1 MSTNSIHLNVHSYVY
16 FKIHQ
21 NISCSILH
29 LVSFKFFLWVNVLY
43 ISKEVKSEYRLIT
56 DNHCVYIQR
65 IVWGFSFS
73 IQCSVIVCILWM
85 AFFSGELDWVDH
97 Y

>member
-1 MSTNSIHLNVHSYVY
+1 MTTNSIHMNVHSHVY

-29 LVSFKFFLWVNVLY
+29 LVSFKVFLWVNVLY
-43 ISKEVKSEYRLIT
+43 ISKEVKSKYLLIT
-56 DNHCVYIQR
+56 DNHCVCVHR
-65 IVWGFSFS
+65 IVWGLSFS
-73 IQCSVIVCILWM
+73 VVIVCILRVS
-85 AFFSGELDWVDH
+85 FFSGRLDGADH